1 MKTLKL
7 ILIFI
12 ILALLPLLYVAVDS
26 HDHKKEISIAIGS
39 KVDAYNEYAQAY
51 AEELKKDG
59 VTLNLVETKGS
70 VDAQERLLRGEVD
83 FAFVQGGTESK
94 NILAL
99 ANIML
104 EPIWIF
110 YKGND
115 ISDLKSLKGK
125 RIAICEKGSGILPVT
140 LDLLDLVGINGF
152 NSKLFHLPSHLAYER
167 LKKNEIDAMFYIAS
181 ADAPFLKR
189 LMTLPNVHLMNFAAS
204 ESYKQFFVKRNKH
217 FEVVTLHE
225 NAFDMKKHLPRKR
238 YKLLAKNTLLATYN
252 ASDEM
257 VRLMLK
263 VANRIHRKVG
273 VFHKEN
279 DFPNASLLK
288 IKQHKASK
296 EYFREKIHY
305 YERNFSFWIA
315 QSLNKLHDYT
325 MRYIFPLIVLFA
337 FFIEVMVPAFNIYG
351 QRKINRWYHRVN
363 QIDNKIATVDLQH
376 AKERREKLKKI
387 LAEIRSTD
395 DIAAN
400 HMADF
405 YTLQNQIVNILD
417 ALDKRIKT
425 LHQGQRNLHLTPKR
439 M

>member
-12 ILALLPLLYVAVDS
+12 ILVLLPMLYVALDS
-26 HDHKKEISIAIGS
+26 NDHKKSISIAIGS
-39 KVDAYNEYAQAY
+39 KVDAYNEYALQY
-51 AEELKKDG
+51 AKELKKEG
-59 VTLNLVETKGS
+59 VSLKLVETKGS
-70 VDAQERLLRGEVD
+70 VEAQEKLLNGEVD
-83 FAFVQGGTESK
+83 FAFVQGGTEAK

-110 YKGND
+110 YKGRK

-152 NSKLFHLPSHLAYER
+152 NSKLLHVASDVAYEN
-167 LKKNEIDAMFYIAS
+167 LKNNEIDAMFYIAS
-181 ADAPFLKR
+181 ADAPFLRK
-189 LMTLPNVHLMNFAAS
+189 LMTMPNVHLMNFAAS

-217 FEVVTLHE
+217 FEIVTLHE
-225 NAFDMKKHLPRKR
+225 NAFDMKQHIPRKR

-252 ASDEM
+252 ASNEM

-263 VANRIHRKVG
+263 IANRVHRKVG

-288 IKQHKASK
+288 VNQHHASK
-296 EYFREKIHY
+296 EYFREKVHY
-305 YERNFSFWIA
+305 YEKNFSFWIA

-325 MRYIFPLIVLFA
+325 LRFIFPLVALFA
-337 FFIEVMVPAFNIYG
+337 FFIEVMVPAFNLYG
-351 QRKINRWYHRVN
+351 QRKINRWYDRVN
-363 QIDNKIATVDLQH
+363 QIDNMIATVDLKH

-387 LAEIRSTD
+387 LAEIRATD

-417 ALDKRIKT
+417 ALEKRIKT
-425 LHQGQRNLHLTPKR
+425 LHQGHKKF
-439 M
+439 